1 MKMKKISLEKRKE
14 YITSLKEEISRQ
26 LEIIEMIETYKPR
39 TLNDRILLEYA
50 IEGSV
55 SSVATKLNEEGLRI
69 DGRKYISNDISDVIK
84 QKPVDEFHQMVR
96 KAFEHNKAGLR
107 Y

>member
-14 YITSLKEEISRQ
+14 YIKSLYKEIAEQQR
-26 LEIIEMIETYKPR
+26 IIELIEAYTPHS
-39 TLNDRILLEYA
+39 LEERIIHEYA

-55 SSVATKLNEEGLRI
+55 TFVANKLNEEGLRI
-69 DGRKYISNDISDVIK
+69 EGRKYISNDISAVIMQTPK
-84 QKPVDEFHQMVR
+84 DELHQIV
-96 KAFEHNKAGLR
+96 KKSFEHNKAGIR